1 MKIFQ
6 SATRI
11 ALLVLVF
18 TVCYLAIRGIPVSE
32 QFQSV
37 AIMVVSF
44 FFGTKVNTTE
54 PSKG

>member
-6 SATRI
+6 SSTRI
-11 ALLVLVF
+11 ALLLLVI
-18 TVCYLAIRGIPVSE
+18 TVCYLAIRSIPVSE

-54 PSKG
+54 QSNG